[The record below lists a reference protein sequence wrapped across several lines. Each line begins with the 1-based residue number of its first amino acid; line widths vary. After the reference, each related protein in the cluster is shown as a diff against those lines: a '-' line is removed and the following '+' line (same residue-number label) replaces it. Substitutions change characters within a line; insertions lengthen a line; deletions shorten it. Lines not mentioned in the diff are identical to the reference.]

1 MKFVFQHCCWHL
13 QEKSQ
18 SAANNNYSCI
28 ETLKSVCARMETGLR
43 PEHMRALAYLLL
55 NVLSGTG
62 IVFANKLVLSVLRFH
77 YVRPCKLRCACLC
90 SILTAACMKFVVTMF
105 LLGEFDLAH
114 LQVYALT
121 FLHSVVTM
129 FGMWTFAAVGMF
141 EPKVLAARQVRA
153 LCPLVDASFGMPL
166 A

>member
-1 MKFVFQHCCWHL
+1 
-13 QEKSQ
+13 
-18 SAANNNYSCI
+18 
-28 ETLKSVCARMETGLR
+28 
-43 PEHMRALAYLLL
+43 MRLLL
-55 NVLSGTG
+55 LCVD
-62 IVFANKLVLSVLRFH
+62 
-77 YVRPCKLRCACLC
+77 CACVEL
-90 SILTAACMKFVVTMF
+90 VVSVV
-105 LLGEFDLAH
+105 LLDEFDLAH

-153 LCPLVDASFGMPL
+153 LCPLVQARFGMPC